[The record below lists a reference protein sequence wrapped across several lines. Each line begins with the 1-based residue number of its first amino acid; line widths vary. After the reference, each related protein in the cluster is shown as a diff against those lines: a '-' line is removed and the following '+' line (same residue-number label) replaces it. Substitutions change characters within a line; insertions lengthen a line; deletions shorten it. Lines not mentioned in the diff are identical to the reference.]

1 MNRPALLWSDSSLSF
16 VTPDKHPMKKLAKLT
31 FAACALLVCGEL
43 AAQTFKCTDA
53 AGKITYS
60 GKKCSEL
67 GLKDAG
73 EVKDRLNINP
83 AYQPPARDERPQ
95 RPSPPAPA
103 PEARPADTPA
113 PADESAAPERRCF
126 TVNTPKGKATRCND
140 APD

>member
-1 MNRPALLWSDSSLSF
+1 MEETTKWI
-16 VTPDKHPMKKLAKLT
+16 
-31 FAACALLVCGEL
+31 FAACALLLCGEL

-83 AYQPPARDERPQ
+83 PYQPPTQGEKPRVQ
-95 RPSPPAPA
+95 SPPAPA
-103 PEARPADTPA
+103 AAAAAPNPVVPAA
-113 PADESAAPERRCF
+113 AEESAAPDRRCF
-126 TVNTPKGKATRCND
+126 TVKTAKGNVTRCND
-140 APD
+140 TPPED